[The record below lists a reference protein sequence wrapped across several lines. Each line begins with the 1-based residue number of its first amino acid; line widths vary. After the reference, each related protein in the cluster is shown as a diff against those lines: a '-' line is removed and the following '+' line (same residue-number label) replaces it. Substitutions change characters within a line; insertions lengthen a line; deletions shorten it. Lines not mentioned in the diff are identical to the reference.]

1 MRSLP
6 PLSVLVLGATLCLSS
21 SSSGGLGTET
31 SGAMTLADAQALAQ
45 EIVPKVEAL
54 RGARFTRPVAVK
66 LVDDATA
73 RTHFRARI
81 EKFWPPAKITN
92 DQYVYAQLGLIPR
105 GTDLM
110 KVFLDLMEEQA
121 GAYYD
126 PDLDTFFVLTD
137 MPRRTAPLF
146 VSHELTHALD
156 DQRFQIDALLDKVK
170 DDDDRGTALSA
181 VAEGSAT
188 VVMTLFM
195 AQEMQAGRL
204 SYEALAEL
212 QKSES
217 GRAVRLS
224 AAPPVIQRSLLGPY
238 VLGQAFLLRGNPRQL
253 TSLQPADIDR
263 VFKDPPTSTEQIIHP
278 EKYWEPEKRDLPKT
292 VALPDLAPALGPSW
306 FRAVSGTV
314 GEMVLAILTGVGD
327 VDLAATA
334 DVLTTERWT
343 NAAATGWGGDTYH
356 HYVSGPRR
364 LTVLATVWDTP
375 LDAIEFEKAL
385 ASRPSLNVSR
395 RADVVIVLAG
405 DAGASPQAVA
415 EAAFQALATG
425 RVPPGTAV
433 R

>member
-6 PLSVLVLGATLCLSS
+6 PLAVLMLAATLCLS
-21 SSSGGLGTET
+21 SSSGGLGTEA
-31 SGAMTLADAQALAQ
+31 SSPMTLADAQALAR
-45 EIVPKVEAL
+45 EIAPKVEAL
-54 RGARFTRPVAVK
+54 RGARFARPVAVK

-73 RTHFRARI
+73 RAHFRARI
-81 EKFWPPAKITN
+81 EKFWPAAKISN
-92 DQYVYAQLGLIPR
+92 DQHVYAQLGLIPA

-126 PDLDTFFVLTD
+126 PDTDTFYVLTD

-156 DQRFQIDALLDKVK
+156 DQLFQIDVLLNKVK

-188 VVMTLFM
+188 AIMTLFM

-204 SYEALAEL
+204 SYDDLTEL
-212 QKSES
+212 QKSEA
-217 GRAVRLS
+217 GRAVRLA

-238 VLGQAFLLRGNPRQL
+238 VLGQAFLLKGNPREL

-263 VFKDPPTSTEQIIHP
+263 VFKDPPASTEQIIHP
-278 EKYWEPEKRDLPKT
+278 EKYWEAAKRDAPKT

-314 GEMVLAILTGVGD
+314 GEMILAIVTGVGG
-327 VDLAATA
+327 VDPASADILAA
-334 DVLTTERWT
+334 DRWT

-356 HYVSGPRR
+356 HYVSGPSR
-364 LTVLATVWDTP
+364 LTVLATLWDTRG
-375 LDAIEFEKAL
+375 DAIEFEKAL
-385 ASRPSLNVSR
+385 ALRPGLTVSR
-395 RADVVIVLAG
+395 RAETVVVLAG
-405 DAGASPQAVA
+405 DAGAEPKAVA
-415 EAAFQALATG
+415 EAAFRALATG
-425 RVPPGTAV
+425 RAAAGTAV